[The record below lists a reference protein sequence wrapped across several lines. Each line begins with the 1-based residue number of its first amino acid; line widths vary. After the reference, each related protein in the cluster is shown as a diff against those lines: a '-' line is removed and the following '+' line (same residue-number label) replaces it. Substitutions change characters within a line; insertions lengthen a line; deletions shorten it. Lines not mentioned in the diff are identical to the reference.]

1 METRHITIDAND
13 IDELLIRDAADI
25 ICGGGLVAFPT
36 ETVYGLG
43 CDATNEKAARK
54 VYEAKGRPS
63 DNPLIVHI
71 ADSKDLTKVS
81 SDVNEK
87 AKALVDKFWPGPL
100 TIILKKRDEI
110 PYGITGGLDTVAIRC
125 PSHPIAHALI
135 EECGVGIAAPS
146 ANASGRPSTT
156 KYSHVVED
164 LDGRVDCIID
174 GGDAEI
180 GLESTIIDLT
190 VDVPVILRPGYISKS
205 EIEAVIGLV
214 LMDTAPNSTNSDNT
228 PKAPG
233 MKYRHYAPKA
243 ELLIVDGKEGDVVRM
258 INRLA
263 TKELEKGRNVG
274 IIATEQTK
282 ERYRKGS
289 VISIGDRDNEE
300 EIASAL
306 YDVLRQF
313 DSMETDI
320 IYAESPKGEKLKDA
334 IDNRLLKAAAYR
346 KLSAATPMQSSHVKK
361 IIFAGGHGNCRSAMA
376 AVLFEKFY
384 ENSDMKAISRGV
396 SVAFEEPLNPKVE
409 AVMVSNGLSTEGF
422 KSKQLRNE
430 EIESDTLIFCMEES
444 QRQKVIKKF
453 EKATE
458 NNTFVLSEYIGDEL
472 EIMNPY
478 GGTLQTYGICY
489 EVLVVAI
496 QKLSD
501 LILEEKTYGSEA

>member
-1 METRHITIDAND
+1 MDTRHITIDANN
-13 IDELLIRDAADI
+13 IDEKLIRDAADI

-43 CDATNEKAARK
+43 CDATNGRAARRI
-54 VYEAKGRPS
+54 YEAKGRPS

-71 ADSKDLTKVS
+71 ADASHLSEVAEEI
-81 SDVNEK
+81 NEK
-87 AKALVDKFWPGPL
+87 AKKLTEVFWPGPL
-100 TIILKKRDEI
+100 TIILKKGENI

-135 EECGVGIAAPS
+135 AECGVGIAAPS

-156 KYSHVVED
+156 KYAHVVED

-190 VDVPVILRPGYISKS
+190 ESVPIILRPGYISKK
-205 EIEAVIGLV
+205 EIEAEIGLV
-214 LMDTAPNSTNSDNT
+214 LMDEGGDSAEAKA

-233 MKYRHYAPKA
+233 MKYRHYAPKG
-243 ELLIVDGKEGDVVRM
+243 ELIIIDGAEGDVVRM
-258 INRLA
+258 INQL
-263 TKELEKGRNVG
+263 TIKESEKGRNVG

-282 ERYRKGS
+282 DRYRKGS
-289 VISIGDRDNEE
+289 VISIGDRENEE
-300 EIASAL
+300 EIAAAL

-313 DSMETDI
+313 DALDTDI
-320 IYAESPKGEKLKDA
+320 IYAESPSGDRLKDA
-334 IDNRLLKAAAYR
+334 IDNRLLKAAAFR
-346 KLSAATPMQSSHVKK
+346 KLSAGSPMQATRKSKV
-361 IIFAGGHGNCRSAMA
+361 IFAGGHGNCRSAMA
-376 AVLFEKFY
+376 AALFRKIY
-384 ENSDMKAISRGV
+384 EASDIEAISRGI

-409 AVMVSNGLSTEGF
+409 AVMVSNGIPTEGF
-422 KSKQLRNE
+422 TSKQLKNE
-430 EIESDTLIFCMEES
+430 EIEHDTLVFCMEET
-444 QRQKVIKKF
+444 QRQKVISKF
-453 EKATE
+453 ENATE
-458 NNTFVLSEYIGDEL
+458 DNTFVLSAYIGDEL

-489 EVLVVAI
+489 EVLAVAI

-501 LILEEKTYGSEA
+501 IILEGKTYGTEA